1 MDIILTTTQPPL
13 LFVVIC
19 ARGKEA
25 YQHRGNRSFR
35 ATLEHHLPAYANA
48 TNKLKKSEIV
58 SAIFHAIEEATPK
71 GGFIRKNDKG
81 QWCRVPVHI
90 AREKIGQG

>member
-1 MDIILTTTQPPL
+1 MLTTTQSHI
-13 LFVVIC
+13 FAVIC

-25 YQHRGNRSFR
+25 YQHRGNKSFR

-48 TNKLKKSEIV
+48 NNKLEKSEIV
-58 SAIFHAIEEATPK
+58 SAIFHAIKEATPE
-71 GGFIRKNDKG
+71 GGFIRKNEKG
-81 QWCRVPVHI
+81 QWCRVAVHI